1 MRIGDDANA
10 NLECEDA
17 ACKASGEGYTR
28 PAISEPKARSTE
40 VEAQVE
46 SVPQAPILPEEMTAA
61 LIDPA
66 TYADIP
72 RLTQVYAWLRQ
83 NMPLGV
89 SKSRYFD
96 PFWVVTKHA
105 DILEVSK
112 NNKVFRN
119 SDRATILTDRYTDAL
134 VRYLRDGSPHLART
148 LAHMDDPDHRKYR
161 ALTSQWFMASNLARR
176 EETIR
181 QIARGFIDEM
191 LAAGPECDFV
201 KLVAVR
207 YPLRVI
213 MQILGVP
220 IEDEPLM
227 LKLTQEIFGNLDADM
242 NRTGAAKQTAEQALL
257 NLNGAIDTFFQYFD
271 GITRDRRAHPRDD
284 IATVIANGMIEG
296 EPIGN
301 FEAMSYYSLVAT
313 AGHDTVS
320 SSITGAML
328 ALCEHPEEFRKVKDD
343 PALMPGLVEES
354 LRWSTP
360 VRHFMR
366 TAATDYELRGQRI
379 KAGDWLML
387 CYLSGD
393 RDEEVFEQPD
403 EFRVDRTPNKQLSF
417 GFGGH
422 MCLGQH
428 MARLEMRV
436 FFEELFARVSSL
448 ELAGTA
454 EHSRAVFVGGL
465 KVLPI
470 RFETAR

>member
-1 MRIGDDANA
+1 M
-10 NLECEDA
+10 
-17 ACKASGEGYTR
+17 
-28 PAISEPKARSTE
+28 E
-40 VEAQVE
+40 VEAQSAAVA
-46 SVPQAPILPEEMTAA
+46 QAPILPDEVTQA

-72 RLTQVYAWLRQ
+72 RLTGVYAWLRA
-83 NMPLGV
+83 NMPLGIA
-89 SKSRYFD
+89 KSRYFD

-119 SDRATILTDRYTDAL
+119 GDRATILTDRYTDAL

-148 LAHMDDPDHRKYR
+148 LSHMDDPDHRRYR
-161 ALTSQWFMASNLARR
+161 ALTSNWFMASNLAKR
-176 EETIR
+176 EDAIR
-181 QIARGFIDEM
+181 AIAREFVDDM
-191 LAAGPECDFV
+191 LAGGNECDFV
-201 KLVAVR
+201 EGAAVH

-227 LKLTQEIFGNLDADM
+227 LKLTREIFGNLDADM
-242 NRTGAAKQTAEQALL
+242 NRSGAAKQTAEQALL

-271 GITRDRRAHPRDD
+271 GITRDRRANPRDD
-284 IATVIANGMIEG
+284 IATVIASGTIDG
-296 EPIGN
+296 EPIGS

-320 SSITGAML
+320 SSIAGAVH
-328 ALCEHPEEFRKVKDD
+328 ALCEHPEEFRKVKED
-343 PALMPGLVEES
+343 PSLIPALVEES
-354 LRWSTP
+354 IRWSSP

-366 TAATDYELRGQRI
+366 TASTDYELRGQRI
-379 KAGDWLML
+379 RAGEWLML

-393 RDEEVFEQPD
+393 RDEDVFERPD
-403 EFRVDRTPNKQLSF
+403 EFRIDRTPNRQLAF

-428 MARLEMRV
+428 MARMEMRV
-436 FFEELFARVSSL
+436 FFEELLPRISSL
-448 ELAGTA
+448 SLAGEA
-454 EHSRAVFVGGL
+454 EHSKAVFVGGL
-465 KVLPI
+465 KTLPI
-470 RFETAR
+470 RFEAA